1 MEEVA
6 FLDIDETWRK
16 TQFNTTP
23 IMSTYI
29 LAFVVSDF
37 EFVSTTGPNGLK
49 IRVWTRREYIN
60 NTDYTLGNLPMAY
73 EFFEDYFNIS
83 EVVTKADHFAAPDF
97 SAGAMENWGLVLYR
111 YVIFQA
117 SHS

>member
-1 MEEVA
+1 MEDIS
-6 FLDIDETWRK
+6 LDELDETWCR

-37 EFVSTTGPNGLK
+37 KYVSTTGPNNLK
-49 IRVWTRREYIN
+49 IRVWTRDEYIN
-60 NTDYTLGNLPMAY
+60 NTDYILGNLPKAY
-73 EFFEDYFNIS
+73 EFYQDYFNIS

-97 SAGAMENWGLVLYR
+97 NAGAMENWGLVLYR
-111 YVIFQA
+111 
-117 SHS
+117 